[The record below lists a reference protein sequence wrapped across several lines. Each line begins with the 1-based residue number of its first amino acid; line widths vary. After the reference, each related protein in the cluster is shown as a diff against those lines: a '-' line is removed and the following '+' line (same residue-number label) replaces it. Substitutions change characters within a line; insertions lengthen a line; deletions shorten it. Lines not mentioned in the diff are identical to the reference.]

1 MQKLLYPLVILF
13 VVVVIAKTMATPTQ
27 LHSLTGMVITDG
39 HSLISA
45 IVHGMS
51 ALWSS

>member
-1 MQKLLYPLVILF
+1 MRKLLYPLVILF
-13 VVVVIAKTMATPTQ
+13 VVVVIAKTMATPAQ

-45 IVHGMS
+45 IISGIR
-51 ALWSS
+51 ALVSS

>member
-1 MQKLLYPLVILF
+1 MKKLLYPLVILF
-13 VVVVIAKTMATPTQ
+13 VVVVIAKTMATPAQ

-45 IVHGMS
+45 VISGIR
-51 ALWSS
+51 ALVNS

>member
-1 MQKLLYPLVILF
+1 MQKLLYPLVIL
-13 VVVVIAKTMATPTQ
+13 VVVLAIAKTMATPAQ

-45 IVHGMS
+45 IVGWFTHLVGS
-51 ALWSS
+51 